1 VIAPDQYATTDVM
14 YSWNEGMTWETLTI
28 SEEPVE
34 IRNIII
40 EPSNTAEKFII
51 YGRTTESPR
60 KGFMAAIDFSPLHKR
75 WCQGIEN
82 PDTPESDYETW
93 TPNGF
98 VSAHCLLGRR
108 INYIRKKRDAECFNS
123 EEHERWSIQEF
134 CECTEEDWE
143 CDFGFFRKELASA
156 CVSQDGKEVNTT
168 APEECPDYYH
178 ITQGYRKIA
187 GDTCV
192 GGVSHEPIKV
202 SCPGGPLGSS
212 NLLVFALLVA
222 IVLGLVWVNKKGNYD
237 RLKDGFAEVVNSV
250 LKSINRKA
258 GPHSTGTGWV
268 PIREYPDQAKDDDD
282 LNHIVFEENEENPE
296 VIEDNKLL
304 EVAKGKKK
312 AEGGLKAATKQVPL
326 LNKPSSKKG
335 EDLGV

>member
-1 VIAPDQYATTDVM
+1 
-14 YSWNEGMTWETLTI
+14 MTWHTLKI
-28 SEEPVE
+28 SDEPVE

-40 EPSNTAEKFII
+40 EPSNTAEKFIV
-51 YGRTTESPR
+51 YGRTTDSPR
-60 KGFMAAIDFSPLHKR
+60 KGFMAAIDFTPLHQR
-75 WCQGIEN
+75 WCTGIDK
-82 PDTPESDYETW
+82 PDSPESDYETW

-108 INYIRKKRDAECFNS
+108 VNYIRKKRDAECFNS
-123 EEHERWSIQEF
+123 EEHERWSIQEY

-143 CDFGFFRKELASA
+143 CDFGFYRKELAGN
-156 CVSQDGKEVNTT
+156 CVSQDSKEVNTT
-168 APEECPDYYH
+168 APEECPDYYY

-202 SCPGGPLGSS
+202 SCPGTPLGRS
-212 NLLVFALLVA
+212 NLLVFLLIVV

-237 RLKDGFAEVVNSV
+237 RLKDGFAEIVNTV
-250 LKSINRKA
+250 LRSINRKSN
-258 GPHSTGTGWV
+258 PHSTSTGWV
-268 PIREYPDQAKDDDD
+268 PIREFPDSANKDDDD

-304 EVAKGKKK
+304 EVAKGKKR

-326 LNKPSSKKG
+326 LTKPSNRKNES
-335 EDLGV
+335 DLGV